1 MVIKINED
9 VENYKETVV
18 MGLTKEQFL
27 FSAAALLV
35 GAGLILA
42 LFKTIG
48 IMASCY
54 VATPV
59 IIPIALMGYYRMNG
73 MNFFQFF
80 SRFIRSLM
88 TKTLKYS
95 STENEKEIADVMQSL
110 KNVESIKPKR
120 KEEKKQGV
128 SSSLCL

>member
-42 LFKTIG
+42 LFTKIG

-54 VATPV
+54 IATPV

-73 MNFFQFF
+73 MNFFVFF
-80 SRFIRSLM
+80 SRFIKSL
-88 TKTLKYS
+88 KARTLKYS
-95 STENEKEIADVMQSL
+95 STENEKEIESAMQTL
-110 KNVESIKPKR
+110 KSAENIKPKS
-120 KEEKKQGV
+120 KEKKRKTGDK
-128 SSSLCL
+128 